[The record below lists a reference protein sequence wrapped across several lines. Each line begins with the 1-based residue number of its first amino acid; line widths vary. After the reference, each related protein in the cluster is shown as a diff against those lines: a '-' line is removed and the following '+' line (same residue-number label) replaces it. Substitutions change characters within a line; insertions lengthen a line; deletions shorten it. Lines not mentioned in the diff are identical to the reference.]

1 MIKGIAISILKRFG
15 YQLVKLKTTSP
26 AEKTAIDRRVE
37 TIVQKISP
45 EIRVLSGPFKGM
57 QYPDLNITEASF
69 LPKIVGSYECQLH
82 DVIQEILSTNYADI
96 IDVGSAEG
104 YYAVGLAKSMPDTK
118 VHAFDIN
125 PRDMEFCRRMAAL
138 NKVSNITYNQFCSPQ
153 TLIEFE
159 SKGRLLVFC
168 DAEGYELDLFTPQ
181 VIEQRKNTDYLIE
194 LHDLINPAITPTLIS
209 RFEKTHEIHYFNN
222 RRCSLDRF
230 TAGISSLN
238 EDDKSF
244 AVMEHRGGYYQNSFM
259 EWIYVKSK

>member
-1 MIKGIAISILKRFG
+1 MIKGVAISILKVFG

-26 AEKTAIDRRVE
+26 AEKMAIDRRVE

-82 DVIQEILSTNYADI
+82 DVIKDILSTNYADI

-104 YYAVGLAKSMPDTK
+104 YYAVGLAKSMPHTK

-125 PRDMEFCRRMAAL
+125 TRDMEFCRRMAAL

-168 DAEGYELDLFTPQ
+168 DAEGYELELFTPE
-181 VIEQRKNTDYLIE
+181 VIAQRKNTDYLIE

-222 RRCSLDRF
+222 RRCSLERF
-230 TAGISSLN
+230 TADLSLSD
-238 EDDKSF
+238 DDKSF